1 MIQFL
6 RGTQSQLQSN
16 QQIFAAGQPIFE
28 SDTGQLKIGNGIN
41 NFAGLPYVGG
51 SAGSGWTKIQ
61 AEGTPTSGWVSSI
74 YIDLDENT
82 RLTIGQGLF
91 DNASNAVLGNHIVTF
106 DDSNDNYQW
115 AVMLS
120 ASKCVHWGDPSI
132 FSNCLY
138 YGASAHL
145 QSSTMAAWVSG
156 LYYWSV
162 TKNIQVQLSILGN
175 DQSDFNNIPTIS
187 ISYWIVSSNS

>member
-6 RGTQSQLQSN
+6 RGTQSQLQSS

-51 SAGSGWTKIQ
+51 SSEGCWTKIQ

-91 DNASNAVLGNHIVTF
+91 DNVSNAVLGNYIVTF
-106 DDSNDNYQW
+106 DDSNNNYQC
-115 AVMLS
+115 ADMIS
-120 ASKCVHWGDPSI
+120 ASKCVH
-132 FSNCLY
+132 
-138 YGASAHL
+138 
-145 QSSTMAAWVSG
+145 
-156 LYYWSV
+156 
-162 TKNIQVQLSILGN
+162 
-175 DQSDFNNIPTIS
+175 
-187 ISYWIVSSNS
+187 